1 MKTNNDKQLLIE
13 QLKKTPIIQ
22 VACEKTGIGRASF
35 YRWKK
40 EDSEFSQAVETAI
53 SDGVALINEMAESQ
67 LISAIKDKNF
77 SAIAYWLNHRH
88 PAYANRIEVTAKL
101 KHDDEQLTPE
111 QEELVVK
118 ALKLASVLPDTSVIT
133 NEDKQ

>member
-53 SDGVALINEMAESQ
+53 SDGVSLINEMAESQ

-88 PAYANRIEVTAKL
+88 PAYANRIEVTA
-101 KHDDEQLTPE
+101 
-111 QEELVVK
+111 
-118 ALKLASVLPDTSVIT
+118 
-133 NEDKQ
+133 